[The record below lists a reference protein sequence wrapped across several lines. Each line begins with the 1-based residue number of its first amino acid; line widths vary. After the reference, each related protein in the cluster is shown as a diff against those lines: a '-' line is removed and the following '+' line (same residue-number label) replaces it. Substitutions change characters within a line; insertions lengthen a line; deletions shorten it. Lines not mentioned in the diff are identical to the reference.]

1 MSGVK
6 DGDFDRV
13 TIARDLGVGSRADF
27 GTAGQ
32 VLKSGGQNRDLTWG
46 SNSATLPEGLTAGDN
61 ITFTPSGVYNGSV
74 ATTIST
80 TTPPDG
86 GITTLIGGDGI
97 IVEDDSATQKTIKAD
112 LKSGSGLVFD
122 GGEIDLESIPN
133 SALANSTI
141 SGKALGTN
149 LANLVQGDNITFST
163 GTTYNG
169 SQQITISST
178 APDGGITEL
187 VGGDGIIVED
197 DSAIKKT
204 IKADLKSGS
213 GLKFTS
219 GEIDLDDIPNTA
231 LANSTISGKALG
243 TNLSGLTF
251 GTGITAT
258 PDIVYDGQTAVT
270 ITADTDSTLVLK
282 EGDAIS
288 IKETGLDR
296 EISVKIDTNTL
307 EFIGSGSKEIAVKKV
322 PQVLTF
328 GTGITATPNQ
338 AFDGSTAITIT
349 STDADTTL
357 NLIAG
362 TGISIVS
369 NGLDRTIAFTKLAN
383 ALITSPSGS
392 STSDIRI
399 QYAPN
404 TSGGAI
410 GTTFDGSEAR
420 RFRVRNTGFAVE
432 ILPNT
437 DTTYTMYRRR
447 YSGSLTYPRQT
458 LDTFYPIDTNFYYDA
473 LPRISTEA
481 SGDYEVDVSF
491 CMGVDQDPSVN
502 ELVYVRLD
510 TFVNTSY
517 PNYVTGVCDPQVASM
532 VPTTGLQNTMRF
544 NVKFLV
550 RLGVASASFGFY
562 PAVAQYSN
570 TGTDDTQTNT
580 AKILY
585 GRRFGSLTMT
595 IKPLDHWTGQQTA
608 SNPFSLAGDD
618 Y

>member
-46 SNSATLPEGLTAGDN
+46 SNSATLPEGLVAGAN
-61 ITFTPSGVYNGSV
+61 ITFTPAGVYNGSV
-74 ATTIST
+74 ETTISAT
-80 TTPPDG
+80 DTDT

-112 LKSGSGLVFD
+112 LKSGSGLVFT
-122 GGEIDLESIPN
+122 GGEIDLASIPN

-141 SGKALGTN
+141 SGKALGT
-149 LANLVQGDNITFST
+149 S
-163 GTTYNG
+163 
-169 SQQITISST
+169 
-178 APDGGITEL
+178 
-187 VGGDGIIVED
+187 
-197 DSAIKKT
+197 
-204 IKADLKSGS
+204 
-213 GLKFTS
+213 
-219 GEIDLDDIPNTA
+219 
-231 LANSTISGKALG
+231 
-243 TNLSGLTF
+243 LSGLTF
-251 GTGITAT
+251 GTGITAS
-258 PDIVYDGQTAVT
+258 PDQAYDGSTAIT
-270 ITADTDSTLVLK
+270 ITSTDADTTYQAGDGINIDTSTNPDTI
-282 EGDAIS
+282 EA
-288 IKETGLDR
+288 
-296 EISVKIDTNTL
+296 KIDTNTL
-307 EFIGSGSKEIAVKKV
+307 EFIDDPSDAPAPKLISVKKV

-357 NLIAG
+357 NLIEG
-362 TGISIVS
+362 TGIDIVS
-369 NGLDRTIAFTKLAN
+369 NGLDRTISVTKVPN

-404 TSGGAI
+404 PDGSI
-410 GTTFDGSEAR
+410 GTTYDGSESR

-432 ILPNT
+432 IMPNT

-447 YSGSLTYPRQT
+447 FSGSLTYPRQT

-491 CMGVDQDPSVN
+491 CMSVDKTPSVN

-510 TFVNTSY
+510 NFVDTSY
-517 PNYVTGVCDPQVASM
+517 PNYVTGVCDPQVAS
-532 VPTTGLQNTMRF
+532 VVFTTGEAQTMRF

-562 PAVAQYSN
+562 PAVAQYSSA
-570 TGTDDTQTNT
+570 GSDDSQSQT
-580 AKILY
+580 ADILY

-608 SNPFSLAGDD
+608 SNPFSLGGDD

>member
-86 GITTLIGGDGI
+86 GITKLNGGDGI
-97 IVEDDSATQKTIKAD
+97 IVEDDSATEKTIKAD
-112 LKSGSGLVFD
+112 LKTGSGLKFTS
-122 GGEIDLESIPN
+122 GEIDLDDIPN
-133 SALANSTI
+133 TALENSTI

-149 LANLVQGDNITFST
+149 LANLVKGDNITFST

-169 SQQITISST
+169 STEITISST

-251 GTGITAT
+251 GTGITAN
-258 PDIVYDGQTAVT
+258 PNQAYDGSTAIT

-282 EGDAIS
+282 EGDGIS
-288 IKETGLDR
+288 IKATGLDR
-296 EISVKIDTNTL
+296 EISAKIDTNTL
-307 EFIGSGSKEIAVKKV
+307 EFNGSKEIAIKKL

-328 GTGITATPNQ
+328 GTGITATPDKP
-338 AFDGSTAITIT
+338 FDGSTAITIT

-362 TGISIVS
+362 TGISIAS

-404 TSGGAI
+404 TSGGSI

-437 DTTYTMYRRR
+437 DTTYTIYRRR

-532 VPTTGLQNTMRF
+532 VPTSGLQNTMRF

-562 PAVAQYSN
+562 PAVAQYSSAGSDN
-570 TGTDDTQTNT
+570 SQSDTAT
-580 AKILY
+580 ILY

-595 IKPLDHWTGQQTA
+595 IKPLDHWTGQQTS
-608 SNPFSLAGDD
+608 SNPFSLDD

>member
-86 GITTLIGGDGI
+86 GITKLNGGDGI
-97 IVEDDSATQKTIKAD
+97 IVEDDSATEKTIKAD
-112 LKSGSGLVFD
+112 LKTGSGLKFTS
-122 GGEIDLESIPN
+122 GEIDLDDIPN
-133 SALANSTI
+133 TALANSTI

-149 LANLVQGDNITFST
+149 LANLVKGDNITFST

-169 SQQITISST
+169 SQEITISST

-219 GEIDLDDIPNTA
+219 GEIDLENIPNTA

-251 GTGITAT
+251 GTGITAN
-258 PDIVYDGQTAVT
+258 PNQAYDGSTAIT

-282 EGDAIS
+282 EGDGIS
-288 IKETGLDR
+288 IKATGLDR
-296 EISVKIDTNTL
+296 EISAKIDTNTL
-307 EFIGSGSKEIAVKKV
+307 EFNGSKEIAIKKL

-328 GTGITATPNQ
+328 GTGITATPDKP
-338 AFDGSTAITIT
+338 FDGSTAITIT

-362 TGISIVS
+362 TGISIAS

-404 TSGGAI
+404 TSGGSI

-437 DTTYTMYRRR
+437 DTTYTIYRRR

-532 VPTTGLQNTMRF
+532 VPTSGLQNTMRF

-562 PAVAQYSN
+562 PAVAQYSSAGSDN
-570 TGTDDTQTNT
+570 SQSDTAT
-580 AKILY
+580 ILY

-595 IKPLDHWTGQQTA
+595 IKPLDHWTGQQTS
-608 SNPFSLAGDD
+608 SNPFSLDD

>member
-97 IVEDDSATQKTIKAD
+97 IVEDDSAIKKTIKAD
-112 LKSGSGLVFD
+112 LKSGSGLKFTS
-122 GGEIDLESIPN
+122 GEIDLDDIPN
-133 SALANSTI
+133 TALENSTI

-149 LANLVQGDNITFST
+149 LANLVKGDNITFST

-169 SQQITISST
+169 SQEITISST

-251 GTGITAT
+251 GTGITAN
-258 PDIVYDGQTAVT
+258 PNQAYDGSTAIT

-282 EGDAIS
+282 EGDGIS
-288 IKETGLDR
+288 IKATGLDR
-296 EISVKIDTNTL
+296 EISAKIDTNTL
-307 EFIGSGSKEIAVKKV
+307 EFNGSKEIAIKKL

-328 GTGITATPNQ
+328 GTGITATPDKP
-338 AFDGSTAITIT
+338 FDGSTAITIT

-362 TGISIVS
+362 TGISIAS

-404 TSGGAI
+404 TSGGSI

-437 DTTYTMYRRR
+437 DTTYTIYRRR

-532 VPTTGLQNTMRF
+532 VPTSGLQNTMRF

-562 PAVAQYSN
+562 PAVAQYSSAGSDN
-570 TGTDDTQTNT
+570 SQSDTAT
-580 AKILY
+580 ILY

-595 IKPLDHWTGQQTA
+595 IKPLDHWTGQQTS
-608 SNPFSLAGDD
+608 SNPFSLDD